1 MCTQI
6 MVIIEM
12 SIKNHDNSNTIIKL
26 CAQIKSFHIYLL
38 INSILKYT
46 SWIGNKVNV
55 EHVMKLRIVDWD
67 VTTTL

>member
-1 MCTQI
+1 MCAQI

-26 CAQIKSFHIYLL
+26 GAQIKSFHIYLL

-46 SWIGNKVNV
+46 RLNRKQSK
-55 EHVMKLRIVDWD
+55 R
-67 VTTTL
+67 